1 MIPIMKGREFLGESF
16 RTGDQNILLNPVF
29 EEEFPTEMQPES
41 KMDNFAV
48 AVMKSGSVSGYLTKG
63 KTEIWEGIFLYF
75 KRWHAS

>member
-1 MIPIMKGREFLGESF
+1 MKGREFSGESF
-16 RTGDQNILLNPVF
+16 ITGDPNILLNPVF

-41 KMDNFAV
+41 KMGNFAF